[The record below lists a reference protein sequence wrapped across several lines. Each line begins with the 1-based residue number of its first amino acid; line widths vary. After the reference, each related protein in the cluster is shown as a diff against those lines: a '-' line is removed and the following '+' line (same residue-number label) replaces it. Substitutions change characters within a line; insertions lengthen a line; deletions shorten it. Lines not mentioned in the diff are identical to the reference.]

1 MRAPGDGLFKAH
13 KQIGDSVDK
22 GDILG
27 AVEELK
33 IKAGID
39 GIVRGLIRSGS
50 NVKKGL
56 KLGDIDP
63 RGEKGYCYT
72 ISDKARAIAGSVL
85 EGILRIFNAECGK
98 PKAEFRYPDPNRG
111 ADE

>member
-1 MRAPGDGLFKAH
+1 MPSVGL
-13 KQIGDSVDK
+13 D
-22 GDILG
+22 DIVG
-27 AVEELK
+27 SVEELK

-63 RGEKGYCYT
+63 RAEKSYCYT
-72 ISDKARAIAGSVL
+72 ISDKARAVAGSVL
-85 EGILRIFNAECGK
+85 EGILRVFNAECGMRN
-98 PKAEFRYPDPNRG
+98 AETRYPEPNRG
-111 ADE
+111 TDE